1 MGGGPQVLSRD
12 SIREASPR
20 LAWTRGPGRRVYL
33 ASSVPGP
40 IRKKRYLQA
49 TAHRPR
55 RHPARPREE
64 LLRAPSNPPQ
74 PPRRILRET
83 TRTGLVS
90 FQLMSDDS
98 RARFCRRRA
107 RHRQRERH
115 GSTVSGRCS
124 RSVRWWRAEPFV

>member
-12 SIREASPR
+12 SIREASPP

-40 IRKKRYLQA
+40 TRKSVIC
-49 TAHRPR
+49 RPQR
-55 RHPARPREE
+55 TGRAVRQPDHGPREE

-74 PPRRILRET
+74 PPVE
-83 TRTGLVS
+83 S
-90 FQLMSDDS
+90 FGKRPERGSLLSNMQN
-98 RARFCRRRA
+98 RFCRRRA

-115 GSTVSGRCS
+115 GSTVSGRFS
-124 RSVRWWRAEPFV
+124 RSVRRWRAELFV